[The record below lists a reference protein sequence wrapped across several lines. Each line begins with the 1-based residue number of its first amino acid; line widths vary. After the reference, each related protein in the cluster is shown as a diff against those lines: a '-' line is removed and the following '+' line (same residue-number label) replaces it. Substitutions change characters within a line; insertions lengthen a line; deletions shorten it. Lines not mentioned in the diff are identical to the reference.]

1 MLSMLKLTKWRS
13 LGRLKNEH
21 DDLYKDQCLIEY
33 FLIFTCLAKIPSYI
47 RAHSKNSVVNVCRA

>member
-21 DDLYKDQCLIEY
+21 NDLYKEM
-33 FLIFTCLAKIPSYI
+33 P
-47 RAHSKNSVVNVCRA
+47 H